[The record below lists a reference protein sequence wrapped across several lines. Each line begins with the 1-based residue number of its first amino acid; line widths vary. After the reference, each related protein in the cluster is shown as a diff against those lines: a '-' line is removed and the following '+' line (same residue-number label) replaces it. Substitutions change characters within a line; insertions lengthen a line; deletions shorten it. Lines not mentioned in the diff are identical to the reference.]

1 MDTGLKNKVVL
12 ITGAT
17 RNHGKATALAFAAE
31 GANLLICTRK
41 SMDLL
46 EDTARLAADRGIK
59 VLAKQC
65 DVTVEA
71 RVNDLVQSGL
81 AEFGRI
87 DVLVNNAGQR
97 VHGDIMKLN
106 MEEWRAG
113 LDVNVHALFLTCKAV
128 LPGMAERRWGRIIN
142 YTGNSFM
149 RGILGPGT
157 LKMATLG
164 FTRAIAQEYGEFNIT
179 ANCIAPWAIT
189 VERNA
194 GHVSSGITAV
204 RVEGQAIPRRG
215 TIAECAALAVFLASD
230 KAGYITGQNYSVNG
244 GAYFS

>member
-1 MDTGLKNKVVL
+1 MDTGLKGKIVM

-31 GANLLICTRK
+31 GANLLICTRT
-41 SMDLL
+41 STDLL
-46 EDTARLAADRGIK
+46 EETARLAADQGIK

-65 DVTVEA
+65 DVTVESQ
-71 RVNDLVQSGL
+71 VNDLVQSGL

-87 DVLVNNAGQR
+87 DVLINNAGWR
-97 VHGDIMKLN
+97 VHGEVMKLN
-106 MEEWRAG
+106 MEEWQAG

-189 VERNA
+189 VERNV

-244 GAYFS
+244 GAYFG

>member
-1 MDTGLKNKVVL
+1 MDTGLKGKVVL

-46 EDTARLAADRGIK
+46 EDTARLAADQGIK

-65 DVTVEA
+65 DITVEA
-71 RVNDLVQSGL
+71 QVSDLVQSGL
-81 AEFGRI
+81 DQFGRI
-87 DVLVNNAGQR
+87 DVLVNNAGWR
-97 VHGDIMKLN
+97 VHGDVIKLN
-106 MEEWRAG
+106 MEEWQAG

-128 LPGMAERRWGRIIN
+128 LPGMAERRWGRVIN

>member
-1 MDTGLKNKVVL
+1 MDTGLEGKAVL

-46 EDTARLAADRGIK
+46 DDTAQLAAHRGVK

-65 DVTVEA
+65 DVTVQSQL
-71 RVNDLVQSGL
+71 NDLVQCGV

-87 DVLVNNAGQR
+87 DVLVNNAGWR
-97 VHGDIMKLN
+97 VHGDVMKLN
-106 MEEWRAG
+106 MEEWQAG
-113 LDVNVHALFLTCKAV
+113 LDVNLHALFLTCKAV
-128 LPGMAERRWGRIIN
+128 LPGMVARRWGRIIN

-164 FTRAIAQEYGEFNIT
+164 FTRAIAREYGEFNIT

-189 VERNA
+189 VERSA
-194 GHVSSGITAV
+194 EHVGSGMTAV

-215 TIAECAALAVFLASD
+215 TVAECAALAVFLASD

-244 GAYFS
+244 GAYFL

>member
-1 MDTGLKNKVVL
+1 MDTGLKGKVVL

-46 EDTARLAADRGIK
+46 KDTAQLAAHQGIK

-71 RVNDLVQSGL
+71 QVSDLVQSGL
-81 AEFGRI
+81 TEFGRI
-87 DVLVNNAGQR
+87 DVLVNNAGRR
-97 VHGDIMKLN
+97 VHGDVMKLN

-164 FTRAIAQEYGEFNIT
+164 FTRAIAHEYGEFNIT

-194 GHVSSGITAV
+194 GHVSSGMTAV

-244 GAYFS
+244 GAYFV

>member
-1 MDTGLKNKVVL
+1 MDTGLKGKIVM

-41 SMDLL
+41 STDLL
-46 EDTARLAADRGIK
+46 EETARLAADQGIK

-65 DVTVEA
+65 DVTVESQ
-71 RVNDLVQSGL
+71 VNDLVQSGL

-87 DVLVNNAGQR
+87 DVLINNAGWR
-97 VHGDIMKLN
+97 VHGEVMKLN
-106 MEEWRAG
+106 MEEWQAG

-189 VERNA
+189 VERNV

-244 GAYFS
+244 GAYFG

>member
-71 RVNDLVQSGL
+71 QVSDLVQSGL

-97 VHGDIMKLN
+97 VHGDVIKLN

-128 LPGMAERRWGRIIN
+128 LPGMVERRWGRIIN

-189 VERNA
+189 VERRA

-244 GAYFS
+244 GAYFL

>member
-1 MDTGLKNKVVL
+1 MDTGLKGKVVL

-17 RNHGKATALAFAAE
+17 RNHGKGTALAFAAE

-46 EDTARLAADRGIK
+46 EDTAHLAADQGIK

-71 RVNDLVQSGL
+71 QVSDLVQSGL

-87 DVLVNNAGQR
+87 DVLVNNAGRR
-97 VHGDIMKLN
+97 VHGDVMKLN

-164 FTRAIAQEYGEFNIT
+164 FTRAIAQEYGEFDIT

-189 VERNA
+189 VKRSA
-194 GHVSSGITAV
+194 GHVSSGMTAV
-204 RVEGQAIPRRG
+204 RLEGQAIPRRG

>member
-1 MDTGLKNKVVL
+1 METGLKDRVVL

-31 GANLLICTRK
+31 GANLLLCTRQ

-46 EDTARLAADRGIK
+46 RETARLATDLGSK
-59 VLAKQC
+59 VIAKQC

-71 RVNDLVQSGL
+71 QVIDLIQSGL
-81 AEFGRI
+81 NEFGRI
-87 DVLVNNAGQR
+87 DVLINSAGWR
-97 VHGDIMKLN
+97 VHGDVLNLN
-106 MEEWRAG
+106 MAEWQAA
-113 LDVNVHALFLTCKAV
+113 LDVNVHALFRTCKAV
-128 LPGMAERRWGRIIN
+128 IPSMVERRWGRIIN

-164 FTRAIAQEYGEFNIT
+164 FTRAIAKEYGEFNIT
-179 ANCIAPWAIT
+179 ANCLAPWAIT
-189 VERNA
+189 VERNP
-194 GHVSSGITAV
+194 GHTSSGIPAV

-230 KAGYITGQNYSVNG
+230 QAGYITGQNYAVNG
-244 GAYFS
+244 GAYFL

>member
-1 MDTGLKNKVVL
+1 MDTGLKGKVVL

-31 GANLLICTRK
+31 GANLLLCTRK

-46 EDTARLAADRGIK
+46 AETARLAADRGSK
-59 VLAKQC
+59 VLAQQC

-71 RVNDLVQSGL
+71 QVNNLLQIGL
-81 AEFGRI
+81 REFGRI
-87 DVLVNNAGQR
+87 DVLINNAGWR
-97 VHGDIMKLN
+97 VHGDVMKLN
-106 MEEWRAG
+106 MDEWQAA
-113 LDVNVHALFLTCKAV
+113 LDVNVHALFHTCKAV
-128 LPGMAERRWGRIIN
+128 IPGMMERRWGRIIN

-189 VERNA
+189 VERSA
-194 GHVSSGITAV
+194 DYVSSGMTAV

-215 TIAECAALAVFLASD
+215 TVAECAALAVFLSSNHG
-230 KAGYITGQNYSVNG
+230 GYITGQNYAVNG
-244 GAYFS
+244 GAYFL

>member
-1 MDTGLKNKVVL
+1 MDTGLKGKIVL
-12 ITGAT
+12 ITGAP
-17 RNHGKATALAFAAE
+17 RNQGKATALAFAAE
-31 GANLLICTRK
+31 GANVLICTRN
-41 SMDLL
+41 SIDLL
-46 EDTARLAADRGIK
+46 EDTARLAADQGIK

-65 DVTVEA
+65 DVTIEA
-71 RVNDLVQSGL
+71 QVSDLLQSGL

-87 DVLVNNAGQR
+87 DVVINNAGWR
-97 VHGDIMKLN
+97 VHGEIMKVN
-106 MEEWRAG
+106 MEEWQAG
-113 LDVNVHALFLTCKAV
+113 LDVNVHALFLICKAV

-194 GHVSSGITAV
+194 CHVSSGITAV

-244 GAYFS
+244 GADFS

>member
-1 MDTGLKNKVVL
+1 MDTGLRDKVVL

-31 GANLLICTRK
+31 GANLLLCTRK

-46 EDTARLAADRGIK
+46 GETARLAADQGSK
-59 VLAKQC
+59 VIAKQC
-65 DVTVEA
+65 DVTVDA
-71 RVNDLVQSGL
+71 QVNDLLQSGL
-81 AEFGRI
+81 SEFGRI
-87 DVLVNNAGQR
+87 DVLVNNAGWR
-97 VHGDIMKLN
+97 VHGDVMKLN
-106 MEEWRAG
+106 LEDWQAA
-113 LDVNVHALFLTCKAV
+113 LDVNVHALFRTCKAV
-128 LPGMAERRWGRIIN
+128 IPGMMERRWGRIIN

-149 RGILGPGT
+149 RGILGTGT

-194 GHVSSGITAV
+194 GHVGSAITAV

-230 KAGYITGQNYSVNG
+230 QAAYITGQNYAVNG
-244 GAYFS
+244 GAYFL

>member
-31 GANLLICTRK
+31 GANLLLCTRN

-46 EDTARLAADRGIK
+46 RETARLATDQGSK
-59 VLAKQC
+59 VIARQC
-65 DVTVEA
+65 DVTDEA
-71 RVNDLVQSGL
+71 QVSDLLQSGL
-81 AEFGRI
+81 SEFGRV
-87 DVLVNNAGQR
+87 DVLINNAGWR
-97 VHGDIMKLN
+97 VHGDVMNLN
-106 MEEWRAG
+106 MEHWQAA
-113 LDVNVHALFLTCKAV
+113 LDVNVHALFRTCKAV
-128 LPGMAERRWGRIIN
+128 IPGMVERRWGRIIN

-189 VERNA
+189 VERSA
-194 GHVSSGITAV
+194 DHVSSGMAAV

-244 GAYFS
+244 GAYFL

>member
-1 MDTGLKNKVVL
+1 MDTGLKGKVVM

-41 SMDLL
+41 STDLL
-46 EDTARLAADRGIK
+46 DETARLAADQGIK
-59 VLAKQC
+59 VVAKQC
-65 DVTVEA
+65 DVTVESQ
-71 RVNDLVQSGL
+71 VNDLVQSGL

-87 DVLVNNAGQR
+87 DVLINNAGWR
-97 VHGDIMKLN
+97 VHGEVMKLN
-106 MEEWRAG
+106 MDEWQAG

-194 GHVSSGITAV
+194 GHVGSGITAV

-215 TIAECAALAVFLASD
+215 TIAECAALALFLASD

>member
-1 MDTGLKNKVVL
+1 METGLKGKVVL

-46 EDTARLAADRGIK
+46 GETARLATDRGSK
-59 VLAKQC
+59 VIAKQC
-65 DVTVEA
+65 DVTDQAQVS
-71 RVNDLVQSGL
+71 DLLQSGL
-81 AEFGRI
+81 SEFGRI
-87 DVLVNNAGQR
+87 DVLINNAGWR
-97 VHGDIMKLN
+97 VHGDVIKLD
-106 MEEWRAG
+106 MDEWQAA
-113 LDVNVHALFLTCKAV
+113 LDVNVHALFRTCKAV
-128 LPGMAERRWGRIIN
+128 IPGMVERRWGRIIN

-164 FTRAIAQEYGEFNIT
+164 FTRAIAQEYGEYNIT

-189 VERNA
+189 VERNV
-194 GHVSSGITAV
+194 GHVSSGIPAV

-215 TIAECAALAVFLASD
+215 TIEECAALAVFLASD
-230 KAGYITGQNYSVNG
+230 KAGYITGQNYAVNG
-244 GAYFS
+244 GAYFL

>member
-1 MDTGLKNKVVL
+1 MDTGLKGKVVM

-41 SMDLL
+41 STDLL
-46 EDTARLAADRGIK
+46 EETARLTADQGIK

-65 DVTVEA
+65 DVTVESQ
-71 RVNDLVQSGL
+71 VNDLVQSGL

-87 DVLVNNAGQR
+87 DVLINNAGWR
-97 VHGDIMKLN
+97 VHGEVMKLN
-106 MEEWRAG
+106 MEEWQAG

-189 VERNA
+189 VERNV

-244 GAYFS
+244 GAYFG

>member
-1 MDTGLKNKVVL
+1 MDTGLKGKIVM

-41 SMDLL
+41 STDLL
-46 EDTARLAADRGIK
+46 DETARLAADQGIK

-65 DVTVEA
+65 DVTVESQ
-71 RVNDLVQSGL
+71 VNDLVQSGL

-87 DVLVNNAGQR
+87 DVLINNAGWR
-97 VHGDIMKLN
+97 VHGEVMKLN
-106 MEEWRAG
+106 MEEWQAG

-128 LPGMAERRWGRIIN
+128 LPGMAERRWGRVIN

-189 VERNA
+189 VERNV

-244 GAYFS
+244 GAYFG

>member
-1 MDTGLKNKVVL
+1 MDTGLKGKVVL

-71 RVNDLVQSGL
+71 QVNDLVQSGL

>member
-71 RVNDLVQSGL
+71 QVNDLVQSGL

-194 GHVSSGITAV
+194 GHVSSGMTAV

>member
-1 MDTGLKNKVVL
+1 MDTGLKGKVVM

-31 GANLLICTRK
+31 GANLLISTRK
-41 SMDLL
+41 STDLL
-46 EDTARLAADRGIK
+46 EDTAHLAADQGIK

-71 RVNDLVQSGL
+71 QVSDLVQSGL

-87 DVLVNNAGQR
+87 DVLVNNAGRR
-97 VHGDIMKLN
+97 VHGDVMKLN

-189 VERNA
+189 VERSA
-194 GHVSSGITAV
+194 GHVSSGMTAV